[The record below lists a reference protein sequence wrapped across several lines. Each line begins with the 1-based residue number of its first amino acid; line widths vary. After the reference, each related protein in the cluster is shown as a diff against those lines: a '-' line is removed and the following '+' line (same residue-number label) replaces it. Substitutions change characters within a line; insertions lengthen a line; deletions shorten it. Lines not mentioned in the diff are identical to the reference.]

1 MVLEQDFALMKL
13 MDLEN
18 EQLHQKAFGID
29 QRKAAKKKLA
39 SGQARHMTAPE
50 MIDLLAQQ
58 TWESTMGELF
68 KEASEQFKA

>member
-1 MVLEQDFALMKL
+1 MC
-13 MDLEN
+13 
-18 EQLHQKAFGID
+18 QKAFGKD
-29 QRKAAKKKLA
+29 QWKAAKKKLA

-50 MIDLLAQQ
+50 MIDLLARQ